1 MGEEE
6 MREVG
11 ASASLHDLL
20 GQGSLAAS
28 NESGAPWA
36 SEDR

>member
-11 ASASLHDLL
+11 ALASLHNLL
-20 GQGSLAAS
+20 GQGSIAAS
-28 NESGAPWA
+28 DESGAPWA
-36 SEDR
+36 YEDR